1 MRAPLILGT
10 VLTASVIGG
19 LAAPGAGAAGAAPRR
34 PPAEASPPTYD
45 VSMQEA
51 WIPMRDGVRLA
62 ADLHVPKGGK
72 GKERFPVLLEYLP
85 YRKTEERGD
94 RYGLYAYFVRRG
106 YIVARV
112 DIRGTGN
119 SEGRLIEYEYS
130 EQEQKDGEDVIAWL
144 ARQPFSSGQVGMFGI
159 SWGGFNSLHMAMRN
173 PPALKAIIA
182 IDATD
187 DLYEDDVHFMDG
199 GMHVDS
205 WEMSMDLA
213 NAMPGAPGYVVD
225 EAFFRDRF
233 DTPPWMLTYKRQ
245 QRDGPFWDRTA
256 LKTRYDSIR
265 IPTFMIG
272 GWYDGY
278 RDSVPRVLE
287 HLKAPVKAIVGP
299 WSHFFPH
306 DAQPQPRI
314 EWRHEAVR
322 WFDQHLK
329 GRDTGIMAEP
339 RFAVFVRRWHPPGSD
354 LDVIPGEWR
363 WEEGWPIARIQPRPF
378 YPQPNHTL
386 GAASPGSATTAGG
399 ASPAA
404 AGPAGA
410 AHQLRY
416 VPTSGIEAGGPVMWW
431 GDMAPDQ
438 RPTDAL
444 ALVYDSDPLEEEVEI
459 LGLPRAVLNASA
471 DAPLARWFARL
482 SDVAPDGTV
491 TLITGAGFNGAHRE
505 SARNPKPLEPGRPVT
520 LDIEMHFT
528 SWVFPKA
535 HRIRLAVGN
544 SQWPMIWPTPYPM
557 TTTLHL
563 GGPDPTRLLLPVVPR
578 ADRPAP
584 KFLPPEADPKL
595 PGFEVLDEG
604 TTSGYGEITS
614 IERSPQRHATKIVA
628 TNGGGMKF
636 PWGTERYTES
646 IVHEAQDDHPEAT
659 SVQGEYSTTVQLP
672 DRTLRWEARLTFRS
686 DRDNFYYTYFRR
698 LLKDGTIVR
707 EKTWEDTIP
716 RDYQ

>member
-1 MRAPLILGT
+1 
-10 VLTASVIGG
+10 
-19 LAAPGAGAAGAAPRR
+19 
-34 PPAEASPPTYD
+34 
-45 VSMQEA
+45 
-51 WIPMRDGVRLA
+51 
-62 ADLHVPKGGK
+62 
-72 GKERFPVLLEYLP
+72 
-85 YRKTEERGD
+85 
-94 RYGLYAYFVRRG
+94 
-106 YIVARV
+106 
-112 DIRGTGN
+112 
-119 SEGRLIEYEYS
+119 
-130 EQEQKDGEDVIAWL
+130 
-144 ARQPFSSGQVGMFGI
+144 
-159 SWGGFNSLHMAMRN
+159 
-173 PPALKAIIA
+173 
-182 IDATD
+182 
-187 DLYEDDVHFMDG
+187 
-199 GMHVDS
+199 
-205 WEMSMDLA
+205 
-213 NAMPGAPGYVVD
+213 
-225 EAFFRDRF
+225 
-233 DTPPWMLTYKRQ
+233 
-245 QRDGPFWDRTA
+245 
-256 LKTRYDSIR
+256 
-265 IPTFMIG
+265 
-272 GWYDGY
+272 
-278 RDSVPRVLE
+278 
-287 HLKAPVKAIVGP
+287 
-299 WSHFFPH
+299 
-306 DAQPQPRI
+306 
-314 EWRHEAVR
+314 
-322 WFDQHLK
+322 
-329 GRDTGIMAEP
+329 MAEP

-363 WEEGWPIARIQPRPF
+363 WEDGWPIARIQSRTL

-386 GAASPGSATTAGG
+386 GAASPGSATPAGG
-399 ASPAA
+399 ASPVAT
-404 AGPAGA
+404 GPAA

-416 VPTSGIEAGGPVMWW
+416 VPTTGIEAGGPVMWW

-505 SARNPKPLEPGRPVT
+505 SARDPKPLPPGRPVT

-528 SWVFPKA
+528 SWVFPKG

-584 KFLPPEADPKL
+584 KFLQPEADPKL

-604 TTSGYGEITS
+604 TTSGYGEISS
-614 IERSPQRHATKIVA
+614 IERSPQRHAIKVVA
-628 TNGGGMKF
+628 TNAGGMKY
-636 PWGTERYTES
+636 PWGTERNTES